1 MFSRSSSTSTLSD
14 SAKRHLLT
22 CLPTDSKVLA
32 TATAKVY
39 HAPFNTKTD
48 GAGWTF
54 SGMSGT
60 LVFGR
65 ARTILHADRPLGESI
80 QHEHWFRLVDPIK
93 GLVWIHQIPDTLD
106 YAPDKPFFHVFAGK
120 SRMFGFLFEDD
131 AEAARFLRKV
141 STHVRTSTAGSPAP
155 RKGTVARKISLGLGV
170 GRQARRLTPG
180 MVSGP
185 AKGTFVHVGHVGFDA
200 AGRVEATDS
209 VEPGWAVMLG
219 ELSGGRIDG
228 LDGFF
233 KGVPTSTPKAAA
245 GPLKSDGALLRGPEA
260 KRGPVH
266 RKPVVKFA

>member
-120 SRMFGFLFEDD
+120 VRRAPVLLPSSRTGC
-131 AEAARFLRKV
+131 
-141 STHVRTSTAGSPAP
+141 
-155 RKGTVARKISLGLGV
+155 
-170 GRQARRLTPG
+170 
-180 MVSGP
+180 
-185 AKGTFVHVGHVGFDA
+185 
-200 AGRVEATDS
+200 
-209 VEPGWAVMLG
+209 
-219 ELSGGRIDG
+219 
-228 LDGFF
+228 
-233 KGVPTSTPKAAA
+233 
-245 GPLKSDGALLRGPEA
+245 
-260 KRGPVH
+260 
-266 RKPVVKFA
+266 

>member
-1 MFSRSSSTSTLSD
+1 
-14 SAKRHLLT
+14 
-22 CLPTDSKVLA
+22 
-32 TATAKVY
+32 
-39 HAPFNTKTD
+39 
-48 GAGWTF
+48 
-54 SGMSGT
+54 
-60 LVFGR
+60 
-65 ARTILHADRPLGESI
+65 
-80 QHEHWFRLVDPIK
+80 
-93 GLVWIHQIPDTLD
+93 
-106 YAPDKPFFHVFAGK
+106 
-120 SRMFGFLFEDD
+120 MFGFLFEDD

-141 STHVRTSTAGSPAP
+141 STHVRTSTAGERCHRAPSVCRRLTVPSPTGSPAS

-245 GPLKSDGALLRGPEA
+245 GPLKSDGALLRGT
-260 KRGPVH
+260 
-266 RKPVVKFA
+266 

>member
-1 MFSRSSSTSTLSD
+1 MRNMRSPRRKQPRDIRAIIHIGSLPRFGFLISSHHLYRIPQQPLSFIFDTLATTDNDHTPYDHTMFSRSSSTSTLSD
-14 SAKRHLLT
+14 NAKRHLLT

-120 SRMFGFLFEDD
+120 VRRAPVLLASSRTGC
-131 AEAARFLRKV
+131 
-141 STHVRTSTAGSPAP
+141 
-155 RKGTVARKISLGLGV
+155 
-170 GRQARRLTPG
+170 
-180 MVSGP
+180 
-185 AKGTFVHVGHVGFDA
+185 
-200 AGRVEATDS
+200 
-209 VEPGWAVMLG
+209 
-219 ELSGGRIDG
+219 
-228 LDGFF
+228 
-233 KGVPTSTPKAAA
+233 
-245 GPLKSDGALLRGPEA
+245 
-260 KRGPVH
+260 
-266 RKPVVKFA
+266 